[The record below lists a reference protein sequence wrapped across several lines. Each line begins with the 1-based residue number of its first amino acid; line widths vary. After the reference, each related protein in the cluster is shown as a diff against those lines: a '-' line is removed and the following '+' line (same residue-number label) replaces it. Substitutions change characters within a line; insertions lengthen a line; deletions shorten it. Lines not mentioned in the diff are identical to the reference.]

1 MNLILPWESLLS
13 NSSLIISVVESLVD
27 INSCLIWLLFALIS
41 SEFFLW
47 TRFFRIW
54 LLESI
59 AAAAISADERFF
71 DRIIPVV
78 STPIDDVIGDGGGGF
93 GVAFSIEI
101 FDNGLW
107 RDLRIFFPFDDES
120 NCS

>member
-1 MNLILPWESLLS
+1 MVSVDA
-13 NSSLIISVVESLVD
+13 SLID
-27 INSCLIWLLFALIS
+27 INSCLIWLLFDTIS

-78 STPIDDVIGDGGGGF
+78 STPIDDVNGGGGGF
-93 GVAFSIEI
+93 SGVVFSIET
-101 FDNGLW
+101 FNNGLW
-107 RDLRIFFPFDDES
+107 RDLRIFLPFDDES